1 MVSARPGQRRPI
13 PDRGCLSMPSICAPP
28 PPRGATLQ
36 EGSTAT
42 RDTDEEEVEGRDGG
56 TGKGRSWRTAH
67 TPGTQHPQSGA
78 WRDIF
83 ECRRGTA
90 PASQSSIYTHGSR
103 HTSTGRNG
111 EQGGEGEVEEEGRR
125 QAGACRAP
133 PHLPP
138 AAHSAPG
145 RPSPPHPT
153 YFHAHAQP
161 TTTNQKKKRGAKS
174 QESAH
179 PSRAVAQRPRAAA
192 DTKPR
197 VPAAQQCAAAHPPL
211 DRHGH
216 EAVL

>member
-42 RDTDEEEVEGRDGG
+42 RDTDEEEVGGRDGG

-67 TPGTQHPQSGA
+67 IPGTQHPQSGA

-90 PASQSSIYTHGSR
+90 PASQCSIYTHGSR

-111 EQGGEGEVEEEGRR
+111 EQGGEGEGGGRAAASWR
-125 QAGACRAP
+125 LPRTAP
-133 PHLPP
+133 P
-138 AAHSAPG
+138 AP
-145 RPSPPHPT
+145 RRALHPWSPVPTPPHALPRART
-153 YFHAHAQP
+153 THHHQP
-161 TTTNQKKKRGAKS
+161 KKKKRSK
-174 QESAH
+174 
-179 PSRAVAQRPRAAA
+179 
-192 DTKPR
+192 KPR
-197 VPAAQQCAAAHPPL
+197 ECAPLTRRCAAAAGRRGHQAARASGTAVRCRASAARPPWP
-211 DRHGH
+211 
-216 EAVL
+216 